1 LYTFLIKRWVT
12 INVNWSGTL
21 ILLPIAYVVG
31 ILLHQ
36 FASKFF
42 HEYKVASMLMLDE
55 DSKEPLTK
63 KFTAEFKAK
72 VKEAY
77 TDLFKLPADGKNDE
91 QGQMYLLC
99 NDYVLQQGKGIYVE
113 NHYAIYSLCRSMVL
127 VSLFSGFAALIS
139 WWISTGY
146 GTHMVLG
153 LLFSGFA
160 GLISWWLSTG
170 CETHFVCRDF
180 LVLLLIL
187 FSAAVSTLTFWYA
200 KERFI
205 KTLAIAVYRSFYSA
219 YCDLKMPSHKSTASG
234 KDDD

>member
-63 KFTAEFKAK
+63 KFTAEFKGK

-127 VSLFSGFAALIS
+127 VSLFSGFAGLIS
-139 WWISTGY
+139 WWISTGC
-146 GTHMVLG
+146 G
-153 LLFSGFA
+153 
-160 GLISWWLSTG
+160 
-170 CETHFVCRDF
+170 THFVRRHF
-180 LVLLLIL
+180 FVLLLIL
-187 FSAAVSTLTFWYA
+187 FSTAVSTLTFWYA